1 MPVTFT
7 LIIES
12 TLVLGI
18 LALAAKEIYLFR
30 SNKKIN
36 KKNGSDTDWMKQKLK
51 EISGTSVQIN
61 QDMAIVKTKL
71 TNFNDRCKDHL
82 KIQSEINNS
91 LNNKLKCLDG
101 RIFDLATK
109 DKS

>member
-1 MPVTFT
+1 MPITFT
-7 LIIES
+7 LIVES

-18 LALAAKEIYLFR
+18 LALVAKEIYLFR
-30 SNKKIN
+30 RDKKTN
-36 KKNGSDTDWMKQKLK
+36 EKNGSDTEWMKGKLK
-51 EISGTSVQIN
+51 DIN
-61 QDMAIVKTKL
+61 SASIQTKQDVAVIKTEL
-71 TNFNDRCKDHL
+71 TNFSERCGDHL
-82 KIQSEINNS
+82 KVQSEINNS